1 MSQCHAIALHI
12 NALTIYS
19 GPTPLICGESTAT
32 TGVSSETSTL
42 TTGSSSK
49 AFRGHV
55 RGGVGR
61 ERLEYCEQPGQVRSA
76 EVKLAD

>member
-55 RGGVGR
+55 RGVGC
-61 ERLEYCEQPGQVRSA
+61 ERLEYCELSGQVRSA